1 MTGRATG
8 LITVSGVF
16 EDLQMVPED
25 GRAVAVFGLGPERR
39 AALADALSLHI
50 SRRFQ
55 ADELDA
61 EEVLSLRAA
70 GLLADRLDLHRGV
83 EGNAPV
89 RLNADQV
96 RLLIEAA
103 WAYIAERDV
112 ETYQPPEERDR
123 IAELVGLADPLFDLL
138 ADLDR
143 ADEVLRAS
151 SF

>member
-1 MTGRATG
+1 M
-8 LITVSGVF
+8 
-16 EDLQMVPED
+16 
-25 GRAVAVFGLGPERR
+25 FGLGAERR
-39 AALADALSLHI
+39 AALADGLSWHI

-61 EEVLSLRAA
+61 DEVLSLRAA
-70 GLLADRLDLHRGV
+70 GVLADRLDEHRGV
-83 EGNAPV
+83 EGKAPV

-103 WAYIAERDV
+103 WGYIAERDV
-112 ETYQPPEERDR
+112 DTYQPPEERER
-123 IAELVGLADPLFDLL
+123 IAELVGLTDPLFDLL
-138 ADLDR
+138 GELDR

>member
-1 MTGRATG
+1 M
-8 LITVSGVF
+8 
-16 EDLQMVPED
+16 
-25 GRAVAVFGLGPERR
+25 AVFGLDAERR
-39 AALADALSLHI
+39 AALADALSWHI

-61 EEVLSLRAA
+61 EAVLELRQA
-70 GLLADRLDLHRGV
+70 GMLADRLDEHRGI
-83 EGNAPV
+83 EGMSPV

-103 WAYIAERDV
+103 WAYIAERDI

-123 IAELVGLADPLFDLL
+123 LALLAALTDPLFDLL
-138 ADLDR
+138 GDLDR